1 LAWVPDFLR
10 IKAPGWTLVSSN
22 LHTVKKK
29 EVKRDSPVVPPQPW
43 LLHKRSTGESTDRER
58 RRTETETFVG
68 VDVNV
73 VYSGKQKMTE
83 GQLTRILINVGTKT
97 LSLQI

>member
-10 IKAPGWTLVSSN
+10 IKAPGWPLVSSN
-22 LHTVKKK
+22 LHAVKKK
-29 EVKRDSPVVPPQPW
+29 VKRDSPVVPPQPW

-73 VYSGKQKMTE
+73 VYSGKQKMT
-83 GQLTRILINVGTKT
+83 
-97 LSLQI
+97 

>member
-10 IKAPGWTLVSSN
+10 IKAPGWPLVSSN
-22 LHTVKKK
+22 LHAVKKK
-29 EVKRDSPVVPPQPW
+29 VKRDSPVVPPQPW

-68 VDVNV
+68 VNVNAENR
-73 VYSGKQKMTE
+73 KCQKV
-83 GQLTRILINVGTKT
+83 N
-97 LSLQI
+97 